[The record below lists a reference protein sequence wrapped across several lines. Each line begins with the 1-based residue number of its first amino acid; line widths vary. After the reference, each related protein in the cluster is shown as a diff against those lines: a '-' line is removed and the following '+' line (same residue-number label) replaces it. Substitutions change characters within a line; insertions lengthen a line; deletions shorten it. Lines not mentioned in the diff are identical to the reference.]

1 MTADAPHRPRR
12 SARRA
17 PRRKVLVRQGRA
29 LLRAIREN
37 DEAAVEAAVLTLSRS
52 RRIFAP
58 LVFAL
63 GAFVTLFQGLRML
76 VSNWRLTLIQ
86 VLPAMWIWLAL
97 LDLKA
102 HTFKGHEF
110 HAWHGAVEVLLV
122 VIIALVTA
130 AAFYLNSVFAFAIS
144 RPGTPRIRP
153 AFALARHHLVVV
165 LGVGLLVGA
174 AL

>member
-1 MTADAPHRPRR
+1 MSADAPHRPRR
-12 SARRA
+12 SDRRA

-29 LLRAIREN
+29 LLRAIQEN
-37 DEAAVEAAVLTLSRS
+37 DEAAVEAAVLALSRS

-102 HTFKGHEF
+102 HAFKGKEF
-110 HAWHGAVEVLLV
+110 HTWRGGAELLLV
-122 VIIALVTA
+122 LAIALVTVEIGRA
-130 AAFYLNSVFAFAIS
+130 SCRERV
-144 RPGTPRIRP
+144 
-153 AFALARHHLVVV
+153 
-165 LGVGLLVGA
+165 
-174 AL
+174 